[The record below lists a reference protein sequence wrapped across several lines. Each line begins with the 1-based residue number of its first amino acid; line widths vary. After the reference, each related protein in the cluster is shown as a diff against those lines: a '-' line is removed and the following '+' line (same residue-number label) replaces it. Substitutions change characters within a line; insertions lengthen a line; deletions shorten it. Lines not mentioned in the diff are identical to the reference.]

1 MNSSRIT
8 DKAQAPPTN
17 QKLPTHTMPTE
28 SKSETIED
36 QTAQAVDPAA
46 ICSPLLVSYSL
57 AEIEERLKKWM
68 VDEFGHPRD
77 YLTEPEQKD
86 KWYRDYGL
94 IYHFMRDQFP
104 ANASA
109 ELPPPSGSAS
119 NQGAVGG

>member
-1 MNSSRIT
+1 MNGNFSHCQVCDGAHDS
-8 DKAQAPPTN
+8 DKCPSVEA
-17 QKLPTHTMPTE
+17 LR
-28 SKSETIED
+28 
-36 QTAQAVDPAA
+36 AVH
-46 ICSPLLVSYSL
+46 CSPLRVSYSL

-104 ANASA
+104 LNVKVEAR
-109 ELPPPSGSAS
+109 GK
-119 NQGAVGG
+119 

>member
-1 MNSSRIT
+1 
-8 DKAQAPPTN
+8 
-17 QKLPTHTMPTE
+17 MPTE

-36 QTAQAVDPAA
+36 QTARAVEPAA
-46 ICSPLLVSYSL
+46 ICSPLRVSYSL

-104 ANASA
+104 ANVKTVATEGAAMRSDEA
-109 ELPPPSGSAS
+109 AQPSS
-119 NQGAVGG
+119 QD